1 MAQTILLGR
10 NGKLYQNTGTFESP
24 TWTLIKGVEDLTMT
38 DGAVTAEVSSRDS
51 AYVQKAVALQEVS
64 VNGTILTR
72 PTDAGYAALLDAKV
86 SGEPIDLL
94 VLNGAHDDTDSV
106 GLRAPWIVTQFDRGE
121 ALREAQQTS
130 FTLEIGEGFEPV
142 RWPVS

>member
-10 NGKLYQNTGTFESP
+10 NGKLYQNTGTFEAP
-24 TWTLIKGVEDLTMT
+24 TWALIKGVEDLTMT

-72 PTDAGYAALLDAKV
+72 PTDTGYAALLDAKV
-86 SGEPIDLL
+86 SGEPIDML

-121 ALREAQQTS
+121 ALREAQKTS
-130 FTLEIGEGFEPV
+130 FTLEIGDGFEPV